1 MTKKTL
7 DTLVDDIYGVLKSD
21 SLLLDRKLLEVLGSD
36 LQDLMKY
43 RFESERKAPHLRLSA
58 VGKPTRQLWYEL
70 GGHER
75 EELTPQV
82 HLKFLFGDL
91 WELVLL
97 WLAKEAGHE
106 VTHEQAE
113 VELNGVVGHC
123 DAVIDGV
130 VVDVKSA
137 SSFAFKKFADG
148 SLPDNDPFGYMEQ
161 LASYCTALGGL
172 DGAFLAV
179 DKQSGKLALL
189 RYSYEELKQYAVE
202 ERIEYLKEVTS
213 STEIPE
219 RCYEPEPD
227 GKSGNLKLGVNCS
240 YCPFKQECW
249 ADANGGMGI
258 RTFLY
263 SNAPRHLVKV
273 CKEPNVYEITI

>member
-1 MTKKTL
+1 M
-7 DTLVDDIYGVLKSD
+7 
-21 SLLLDRKLLEVLGSD
+21 GSD
-36 LQDLMKY
+36 LVDLMKY

-58 VGKPTRQLWYEL
+58 VGKPARQLWYEI

-97 WLAKEAGHE
+97 WLAKEVGHE

-189 RYSYEELKQYAVE
+189 RYSYEELKQYAVT

-227 GKSGNLKLGVNCS
+227 GKSGNMKLGVNCS
-240 YCPFKQECW
+240 YCPFKHECW
-249 ADANGGMGI
+249 SDANGGMGI

-263 SNAPRHLVKV
+263 SNAPRHLVEVK
-273 CKEPNVYEITI
+273 KEPNVFEVTI